1 MYFTTTSTV
10 CTFPRVFVVKVV
22 QVLESSVRGGI
33 NLYSVSVVKV
43 VLSHCFTVVPV
54 LESCFMRGGICSV
67 QDRITLIVLFEE
79 GRRRSL
85 FSSVLLC
92 FCVTVFLCYCV
103 LLCVT
108 VLQGEEAVA
117 LMMTNNAEIT
127 SGGIK
132 PHNR

>member
-1 MYFTTTSTV
+1 M
-10 CTFPRVFVVKVV
+10 
-22 QVLESSVRGGI
+22 
-33 NLYSVSVVKV
+33 YSVSVVKV
-43 VLSHCFTVVPV
+43 VLSNCFTVVQV

-79 GRRRSL
+79 GMGGR
-85 FSSVLLC
+85 FSPVC
-92 FCVTVFLCYCV
+92 YCVTVFLCYCV